1 LRAEPDDEEGAIKV
15 YLDRDKDLSEGKYR
29 LLREEKDRNVI
40 LCYYN
45 AEELNKLAF
54 SHVEEIVGEE
64 KIIYYTGSIFTDFT
78 CEDNKEYKYLL

>member
-1 LRAEPDDEEGAIKV
+1 MRAEPDDEEGAIKV

-45 AEELNKLAF
+45 AEELNFADL
-54 SHVEEIVGEE
+54 
-64 KIIYYTGSIFTDFT
+64 IFTDFT